1 MYCLFFWQ
9 GLANALGQFLGIF
22 QCAADTDHTSMAKI
36 IQGSAMVSNG
46 YGTNLPVILYGGYM
60 VYHCIIFVI

>member
-1 MYCLFFWQ
+1 MYCLSFLQ

-36 IQGSAMVSNG
+36 IQGSAMVSNWCRL
-46 YGTNLPVILYGGYM
+46 TSDFIWGYM
-60 VYHCIIFVI
+60 VYHNFIFVY